1 MMEQNPQPRYLICV
15 NNDAYLV
22 SLERRKVYEAL
33 PDAAALALG
42 LVRVVDETGEDYL
55 FPQELFVPIE
65 LPPAAQTLFAEAS

>member
-1 MMEQNPQPRYLICV
+1 MMEQIRQPRYLICV

-22 SLERRKVYEAL
+22 SLELRKVYEAL
-33 PDAAALALG
+33 PDETALALG

-65 LPPAAQTLFAEAS
+65 LPPAAQRVFARAS